1 MNNSKGF
8 KMKSAYGSGLKQTG
22 KIKDVSESFGAK
34 RAERKE
40 YRAAKKKML
49 LKKQEIEES

>member
-22 KIKDVSESFGAK
+22 KIKDVAVGSMARREP
-34 RAERKE
+34 KE
-40 YRAAKKKML
+40 KYDRAAKKDAY
-49 LKKQEIEES
+49 E